1 MYAFRQESCTGC
13 TGPGR
18 QMCEVR
24 PASRTF
30 FSILPTAT
38 AAAPAPALIGDQSCI
53 NAQGSFGTEDAG
65 PKRSWIAGLK
75 AALAGFRQRAAE
87 RRRNRQIAL
96 ELSRLDDRT
105 LRDIGISRPEI
116 EAAIACA
123 RRGGR

>member
-24 PASRTF
+24 PASRTL
-30 FSILPTAT
+30 FSILPTA
-38 AAAPAPALIGDQSCI
+38 AAPVPAPIGDQSRI
-53 NAQGSFGTEDAG
+53 DAQGSFGTEDAG
-65 PKRSWIAGLK
+65 PKRSWIVGLK
-75 AALAGFRQRAAE
+75 AAFAGFRQQAAE

-116 EAAIACA
+116 EAVIACA

>member
-24 PASRTF
+24 PASRTL
-30 FSILPTAT
+30 FSILPT
-38 AAAPAPALIGDQSCI
+38 AAAPAPAPIGDQSRI
-53 NAQGSFGTEDAG
+53 DAQGSFGTEDAG
-65 PKRSWIAGLK
+65 PKRSWIAGLQ
-75 AALAGFRQRAAE
+75 AAFAGFRQRAAE
-87 RRRNRQIAL
+87 RRRHRQIAL

>member
-24 PASRTF
+24 PASRTLS
-30 FSILPTAT
+30 SILPTV
-38 AAAPAPALIGDQSCI
+38 AAPAPALPGDQPGI
-53 NAQGSFGTEDAG
+53 AANQPFGTDEAG
-65 PKRSWIAGLK
+65 RRRPSL
-75 AALAGFRQRAAE
+75 AALRAAFADFRARAAE

-105 LRDIGISRPEI
+105 LRDVGISRSEI
-116 EAAIACA
+116 EAAMADA

>member
-13 TGPGR
+13 TGPAR

-24 PASRTF
+24 PASRTL
-30 FSILPTAT
+30 FSILPTA
-38 AAAPAPALIGDQSCI
+38 AAPVPAPIGDQSRI
-53 NAQGSFGTEDAG
+53 DAQGSFGTEDAG

-116 EAAIACA
+116 EAALACA

>member
-24 PASRTF
+24 PASRTL
-30 FSILPTAT
+30 FSSADEARLRRPWLT
-38 AAAPAPALIGDQSCI
+38 
-53 NAQGSFGTEDAG
+53 
-65 PKRSWIAGLK
+65 
-75 AALAGFRQRAAE
+75 GFRAAFVSFCQRAAE
-87 RRRNRQIAL
+87 RRRQRQITL

-116 EAAIACA
+116 EAAIARA
-123 RRGGR
+123 KRGRR

>member
-24 PASRTF
+24 PASRPL
-30 FSILPTAT
+30 FSILRA
-38 AAAPAPALIGDQSCI
+38 AAAPAPALPGDQTPFE
-53 NAQGSFGTEDAG
+53 AQDSFGTDDTE

-75 AALAGFRQRAAE
+75 ARFAGFRQKAAE

-105 LRDIGISRPEI
+105 LKDIGLSRSEI
-116 EAAIACA
+116 EAAIASPQ
-123 RRGGR
+123 RGGR